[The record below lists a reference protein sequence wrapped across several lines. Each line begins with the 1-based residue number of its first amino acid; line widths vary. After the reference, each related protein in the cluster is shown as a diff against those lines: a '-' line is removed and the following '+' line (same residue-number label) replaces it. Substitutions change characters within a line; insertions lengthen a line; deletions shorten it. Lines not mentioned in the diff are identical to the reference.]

1 MSMEHTRKKRFI
13 DKEIYQ
19 KLYGSDVPSE
29 AYPLPVLH
37 LETVFMIKMLQLLYY
52 KFFMIT
58 IAGKPW
64 QIMLHGKPLRQSKI

>member
-37 LETVFMIKMLQLLYY
+37 LETFFMIKMLQLLCYN
-52 KFFMIT
+52 FFMIK

-64 QIMLHGKPLRQSKI
+64 QIILQAKPFRHSKI